1 MGQRIRKIQR
11 IRVSG
16 HILRNSRECSSLV
29 AYGESMA
36 ENHGRNLTCSETA
49 WTDPWAVLNWPLK
62 RYWKL
67 LCYSITR
74 LPYQEIPTEAFSI
87 LSRPGFT
94 IDSRDGDL

>member
-16 HILRNSRECSSLV
+16 HILRNSREYSSFV

-49 WTDPWAVLNWPLK
+49 WADPWAVLNRPFE
-62 RYWKL
+62 
-67 LCYSITR
+67 
-74 LPYQEIPTEAFSI
+74 EILEIAVLFNHSFA
-87 LSRPGFT
+87 LS
-94 IDSRDGDL
+94 GDPD